1 MSDAAPAPVP
11 ASRLRIGDLARE
23 AGPAV
28 STLRTWQERYPGLL
42 RPTRTPGGHRVYGE
56 ADLAAVRE
64 MRRLVAAGRTVSAA
78 AAEVTAARDARD
90 ARDARADGPAPPA
103 EPAPR
108 TWWATSVDEEL
119 DAVRAAHAATRA
131 FLRATS
137 PADVAAALGRFVEE
151 VGGGTRPAGQTTADT
166 IPLDVSLGVGQPVL
180 VVATPGSGA
189 RRRLEALLPMLVDD
203 ARFAASRLRTGRR
216 ARRSRPAGPPR
227 PSSGEER

>member
-1 MSDAAPAPVP
+1 MSDVAPAPVP

-78 AAEVTAARDARD
+78 AAEVTARRDVEV
-90 ARDARADGPAPPA
+90 DGPAPSA
-103 EPAPR
+103 EAPSR

-131 FLRATS
+131 FLRAAS
-137 PADVAAALGRFVEE
+137 PADVAAALGRFVEAA
-151 VGGGTRPAGQTTADT
+151 GGDTRPAHETTPDT
-166 IPLDVSLGVGQPVL
+166 IPLDVSLGVGRPVL
-180 VVATPGSGA
+180 VVAPPGSGA

-216 ARRSRPAGPPR
+216 AAAASRPARPSR
-227 PSSGEER
+227 PSSGEEG